1 MKTLN
6 LHEVKAQ
13 LSELIEQVSSGEEI
27 IISRYGK
34 PIAKLTGLGLPQ
46 KRSLGFYPI
55 HFESNLLEPTDDEV
69 IATFYGK

>member
-1 MKTLN
+1 MKTLK

-27 IISRYGK
+27 IIPRHVK
-34 PIAKLTGLGLPQ
+34 PVAKLTGLGSPQ

-55 HFESNLLEPTDDEV
+55 YFESNLLEPTDDEV
-69 IATFYGK
+69 IATFYGN

>member
-1 MKTLN
+1 MKTLK

-13 LSELIEQVSSGEEI
+13 LSELVEQVSSGEEI

-34 PIAKLTGLGLPQ
+34 PVARLTGLGSPQ

-55 HFESNLLEPTDDEV
+55 HFKSNLLEPTDDEV